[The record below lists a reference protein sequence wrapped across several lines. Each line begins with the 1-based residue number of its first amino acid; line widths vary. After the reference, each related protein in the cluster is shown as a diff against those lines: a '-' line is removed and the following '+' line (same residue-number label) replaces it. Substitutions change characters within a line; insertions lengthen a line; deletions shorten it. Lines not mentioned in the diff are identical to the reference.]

1 MEILPYAK
9 VKTDKVTIYNI
20 RDCYYKSEND
30 YRVKHFDRTYK
41 LEDLKTVDF
50 LVVPFRDA
58 PALAHTMLSFGFE
71 DGEQLVLSVE
81 ARLEKDEVYTPLG
94 GAMKQYE
101 LMYVVGTERDLIRL
115 RTDIRNVSVFIYR
128 AKASPMDVQGLFL
141 DMLQRMNQ
149 IAVKPEFY
157 DTLTNNC
164 TTNLVAHVNKL
175 RPGTIPADY
184 RILFPGYSDQFVN
197 QLGLIDTDASADA
210 MRNRSAVL
218 PTYGIWLDSKEYSRQ
233 IRNRY

>member
-1 MEILPYAK
+1 
-9 VKTDKVTIYNI
+9 
-20 RDCYYKSEND
+20 
-30 YRVKHFDRTYK
+30 
-41 LEDLKTVDF
+41 
-50 LVVPFRDA
+50 
-58 PALAHTMLSFGFE
+58 
-71 DGEQLVLSVE
+71 
-81 ARLEKDEVYTPLG
+81 
-94 GAMKQYE
+94 MKQYE

-149 IAVKPEFY
+149 IAMKPEFY

-197 QLGLIDTDASADA
+197 QLGLIDTDESADA

>member
-1 MEILPYAK
+1 
-9 VKTDKVTIYNI
+9 
-20 RDCYYKSEND
+20 
-30 YRVKHFDRTYK
+30 
-41 LEDLKTVDF
+41 
-50 LVVPFRDA
+50 
-58 PALAHTMLSFGFE
+58 
-71 DGEQLVLSVE
+71 
-81 ARLEKDEVYTPLG
+81 
-94 GAMKQYE
+94 
-101 LMYVVGTERDLIRL
+101 
-115 RTDIRNVSVFIYR
+115 
-128 AKASPMDVQGLFL
+128 MDVQGLFL

-197 QLGLIDTDASADA
+197 QLGLIDTDESADA